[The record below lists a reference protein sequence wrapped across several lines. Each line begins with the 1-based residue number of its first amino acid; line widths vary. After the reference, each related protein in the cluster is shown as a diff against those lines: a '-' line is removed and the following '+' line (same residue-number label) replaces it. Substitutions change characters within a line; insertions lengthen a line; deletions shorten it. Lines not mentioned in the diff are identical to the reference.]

1 MTKPLPHRVRIEQ
14 DAGTQNAIGEPI
26 PVWAVFAVLWANV
39 KSLLGR
45 ELFDAQKIA
54 AEVTSSIDVNYKSG
68 IEPKMRVL
76 WSGRTFDIRAVLDE
90 NNTKQYLKLLCRE
103 LT

>member
-1 MTKPLPHRVRIEQ
+1 MTKALPHRVRIEQ
-14 DAGTQNAIGEPI
+14 DIGTQNAIGEPI
-26 PVWAVFAVLWANV
+26 PAWTVYAVVWANV
-39 KSLLGR
+39 LSLQGR

-54 AEVTSSIDVNYKSG
+54 AEVTSSIDMNYNAG
-68 IEPKMRVL
+68 VVPKMRVL

-90 NNTKQYLKLLCRE
+90 TNSKEYLKLLCRE

>member
-1 MTKPLPHRVRIEQ
+1 MTRPLPHRVRIEQ

-26 PVWAVFAVLWANV
+26 PSWTVFGVLYARV
-39 KSLLGR
+39 VTLLGR

-54 AEVTSSIDVNYKSG
+54 AEVTSSIDINYLAG
-68 IEPKMRVL
+68 VLPKMRVL

-90 NNTKQYLKLLCRE
+90 NNSKEYLKLLCRE